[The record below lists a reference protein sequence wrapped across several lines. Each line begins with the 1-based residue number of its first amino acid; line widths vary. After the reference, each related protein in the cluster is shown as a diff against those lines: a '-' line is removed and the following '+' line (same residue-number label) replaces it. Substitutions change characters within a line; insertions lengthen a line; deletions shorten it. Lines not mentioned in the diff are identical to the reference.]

1 MKTSMSQ
8 LKMGVMLSYVSLGL
22 HNIIG
27 LLYTPFML
35 RCMGQSEYGLY
46 SLAASIVAYLTILDF
61 GFGDAVVRYTAKF
74 RAEGKISEQYSLFG
88 MIIICY
94 TFIAFITIIF
104 GTILYYN
111 VDCFFDKTMTL
122 EELNKTRLMMILL
135 TINLALTFIFSIFGS
150 IITAY
155 ENFIFQKIVYI
166 VRIVLQPCIMIPLL
180 LWGYKAVSM
189 VVVISTLNIICL
201 LINTYY
207 CIYKLN
213 IKVYF
218 SNFNWLLLKEIGSY
232 TFYTFIAFIVYR
244 ISWNSGQF
252 VLGALVGTSAIA
264 VYAVAMQLKDFY
276 SNASTAISSVFLP
289 KVTAMIT
296 QKISNEEISNL
307 FIRVG
312 RIQYIIMAFILSGFI
327 LFGKEFINIWAG
339 KDYEEAYTIT
349 LIIMIPLIVPLVQN
363 IGITILQ
370 AKNQLKF
377 RSLLYIIVA
386 IIGIALSI
394 LLAKKYSGIGCAI
407 GTSISLILGNVIVIN
422 IYYWKKIKIDIP
434 RFWKEISQISI
445 PIISITIIYLVIK
458 NNIIYSNSII
468 LIAEI
473 LSFAIFYLVF
483 IWKFGMNIY
492 EKELFIT
499 FLKGLRKQND
509 K

>member
-1 MKTSMSQ
+1 
-8 LKMGVMLSYVSLGL
+8 
-22 HNIIG
+22 
-27 LLYTPFML
+27 
-35 RCMGQSEYGLY
+35 
-46 SLAASIVAYLTILDF
+46 
-61 GFGDAVVRYTAKF
+61 
-74 RAEGKISEQYSLFG
+74 
-88 MIIICY
+88 
-94 TFIAFITIIF
+94 
-104 GTILYYN
+104 
-111 VDCFFDKTMTL
+111 
-122 EELNKTRLMMILL
+122 
-135 TINLALTFIFSIFGS
+135 
-150 IITAY
+150 
-155 ENFIFQKIVYI
+155 
-166 VRIVLQPCIMIPLL
+166 
-180 LWGYKAVSM
+180 M

-499 FLKGLRKQND
+499 FLKGFRKQND